1 MDAATGF
8 YFLSKLKNRYF
19 IDKPPELDEVL
30 GLMSEK
36 INKDISF
43 EFFKEMLINVIHKN
57 LPKKEDVVILVLD
70 LQDTIDS
77 FKGKKSR
84 LIPTVKIKKKLCV

>member
-1 MDAATGF
+1 MTGE
-8 YFLSKLKNRYF
+8 NRYF

-70 LQDTIDS
+70 IQDTIDS
-77 FKGKKSR
+77 FKGEKIPADPNGEDQKKP
-84 LIPTVKIKKKLCV
+84 ICMKNW